1 MLAYSATTLSKL
13 STSSHFH
20 LLGPSESQS
29 SSEDRAR
36 GQVFF
41 VLLNGSLLSVRL
53 LKLRN
58 GDTWYRRMGLY
69 CECKGMCM
77 LFYTTVLGRRF
88 PPILLKCFTGTDVFS
103 TTGLPKGTL
112 ALVEKVNQILQN
124 KVQGRMLLLPGYVT
138 ISQYVPQASD
148 NFLCIILFSD
158 ALNQCE
164 Y

>member
-1 MLAYSATTLSKL
+1 VHAFL
-13 STSSHFH
+13 HH
-20 LLGPSESQS
+20 
-29 SSEDRAR
+29 
-36 GQVFF
+36 
-41 VLLNGSLLSVRL
+41 SVR
-53 LKLRN
+53 
-58 GDTWYRRMGLY
+58 
-69 CECKGMCM
+69 E
-77 LFYTTVLGRRF
+77 TVSTNTAEMF
-88 PPILLKCFTGTDVFS
+88 HIWIEGTDVFS

-112 ALVEKVNQILQN
+112 ALVQKVNQILQN